1 MSETAAC
8 RGSHTS
14 QLERWRSSLVA
25 GIGHLS
31 TYLATI
37 FQTSG
42 SSSRLSNF
50 MREYDARSERAVAA
64 AQGVIALFIL
74 VLHIGARIGKD
85 LATINPWVV
94 GVLLALLASSALRAR
109 LSRCQ
114 TLPDR
119 FLNVLNAADV
129 AIFLLLIW
137 SYQFAYDHPAGG
149 VLKAPSITIL
159 FVLVALRALRFH
171 PVPLIVTGVTAAVG
185 WLLLLL
191 VAIMQ
196 DGTASITHDYLAYLA
211 GHKILVGAEVEKLV
225 ALVSLVAFLA
235 FATHRARRGL
245 LQLDETLEHMPQGVA
260 MFDARNRLVICN
272 SLYSEI
278 YGLTSNDVKP
288 GTSIQDLVAK
298 RQEIGIYG
306 SQNATSEFAT
316 DWILDFDNASAR
328 VQELADGRTLS
339 IRRNRKPDGG
349 MISSTSDISD
359 RRQLEARIEHMA
371 YHDGLTGLAN
381 RLHLLERL
389 EKMLAGRRS
398 LEHFTVFCLD
408 LDHFKQVN
416 DTLGHHIGDTLLRAV
431 SDRLRETVRES
442 DLVART
448 GGDEFV
454 VVQTSTN
461 SEQLAANL
469 ASRIIEVVGAPYNL
483 FGHHVD
489 IGVSVGI
496 ALSGGEISDAGE
508 LIKRADLALYR
519 AKQDGRGE
527 FRFFEAEMN
536 ERLQARRRLER
547 DLRQALSNEE
557 FELYYQPVMCLEH
570 NRVKGVEALIRWHHP
585 ERGLVSP
592 GEFIPLVEEIGL
604 AAPLGGW
611 VINQACDDAARWPD
625 EIKIAVNVSAA
636 QFRKPGLVETVASAL
651 EKTGLNASRL
661 EIEITE
667 TALLEDSETTIR
679 ILDQLRE
686 LGVRIAMDDFGTG
699 YASLSYLQNFPF
711 DRIKID
717 RSFVDEVNK
726 DGNAGEI
733 VKAVISLSKGLG
745 MSTTAEGIETREQFD
760 VVKAE
765 GCTDVQGFLI
775 SRPRPLGE
783 LESAFVEFRSAA
795 EAEQYDRTVVA

>member
-8 RGSHTS
+8 RGPQAS
-14 QLERWRSSLVA
+14 QIEQWRSWLVSGIRKLSL
-25 GIGHLS
+25 IS
-31 TYLATI
+31 ATVC
-37 FQTSG
+37 QTSE
-42 SSSRLSNF
+42 SSSRLSNY

-74 VLHIGARIGKD
+74 GLHIGARIGKD
-85 LATINPWVV
+85 EATINPWVV
-94 GVLLALLASSALRAR
+94 GVLLALLASSVLRAR
-109 LSRCQ
+109 LSRCPP
-114 TLPDR
+114 LPDR

-129 AIFLLLIW
+129 AIFILLIW

-149 VLKAPSITIL
+149 VLKAPSISIL

-171 PVPLIVTGVTAAVG
+171 PVPLIVTGATAAIG
-185 WLLLLL
+185 WLVLLL

-211 GHKILVGAEVEKLV
+211 GHKILIGAEVEKLA

-245 LQLDETLEHMPQGVA
+245 MQLDETLEHMPQGVA
-260 MFDARNRLVICN
+260 TFDARNRLVICN
-272 SLYSEI
+272 SLYGEI

-288 GTSIQDLVAK
+288 GTNIRDLVAK
-298 RQEIGIYG
+298 RQEAGIYG
-306 SQNATSEFAT
+306 SQNDTPEFAN
-316 DWILDFDNASAR
+316 DWISDFDNAATR

-339 IRRNRKPDGG
+339 IRRKRKPDGG
-349 MISSTSDISD
+349 MITSTVDISD

-398 LEHFTVFCLD
+398 PENFTVFCLD

-448 GGDEFV
+448 GGDEFI
-454 VVQTSTN
+454 VVQTSAISAQSAAT
-461 SEQLAANL
+461 LAN
-469 ASRIIEVVGAPYNL
+469 RIIDVVGAPYNL

-489 IGVSVGI
+489 VGVSVGI
-496 ALSGGEISDAGE
+496 AFSGGEVSDAGE

-547 DLRQALSNEE
+547 DLRQALPNQQ
-557 FELYYQPVMCLEH
+557 FELYYQPVVCLED
-570 NRVKGVEALIRWHHP
+570 NKVTGVEALVRWHHP

-604 AAPLGGW
+604 AAPLGSW
-611 VINQACDDAARWPD
+611 VINQACSDAARWPN
-625 EIKIAVNVSAA
+625 EVKVAVNVSAA
-636 QFRKPGLVETVASAL
+636 QFRKPGLVDTVATAL
-651 EKTGLNASRL
+651 EKTGLKSSRL

-699 YASLSYLQNFPF
+699 YASLSYLQKFPF

-717 RSFVDEVNK
+717 RSFIDEVNK

-760 VVKAE
+760 VVRAE
-765 GCTDVQGFLI
+765 GCSDVQGFLI
-775 SRPRPLGE
+775 SQPRPRGE
-783 LESAFVEFRSAA
+783 LESLFVEFRSGGEAA
-795 EAEQYDRTVVA
+795 QTKRTVLA